1 MKKLIALLLAA
12 VLCLSLAACGE
23 KNNTPADSA
32 VDGGKSS
39 TPANLV
45 VDGKEISVTDF
56 LIEHLNEYI
65 QSEGYLERKANF
77 EAIFGNEENN
87 FSVTRVIEVSADNIG
102 PDKLSFHFLEIKAD
116 CLYMSDSST
125 VMKTILLVVDYNS
138 GKLYDE
144 FTVDNNWQNK
154 GGVEQQTFEL
164 LHGGLALDDYDGGP
178 LINDSE
184 TRTELAESEIAKI
197 NEAIQE

>member
-12 VLCLSLAACGE
+12 VMCLSLAACGE
-23 KNNTPADSA
+23 KNNAPADSA
-32 VDGGKSS
+32 VDGGKNSA
-39 TPANLV
+39 PANLV

-102 PDKLSFHFLEIKAD
+102 PDQLSFHF
-116 CLYMSDSST
+116 
-125 VMKTILLVVDYNS
+125 
-138 GKLYDE
+138 
-144 FTVDNNWQNK
+144 
-154 GGVEQQTFEL
+154 
-164 LHGGLALDDYDGGP
+164 
-178 LINDSE
+178 
-184 TRTELAESEIAKI
+184 
-197 NEAIQE
+197 

>member
-45 VDGKEISVTDF
+45 VDGKEISVSDF
-56 LIEHLNEYI
+56 LIGYLNEYV
-65 QSEGYLERKANF
+65 QSEGYLERKANY
-77 EAIFGNEENN
+77 EAITGDQENSL
-87 FSVTRVIEVSADNIG
+87 SVTRVIDLSADNIG
-102 PDKLSFHFLEIKAD
+102 PDKLSFHFLAIKAD
-116 CLYMSDSST
+116 CGWAVDSDLYDR
-125 VMKTILLVVDYNS
+125 ILLIADYSS
-138 GKLYDE
+138 GKVYDE
-144 FTVDNNWQNK
+144 FTVDDDWQNK
-154 GGVEQQTFEL
+154 DGSVEQQIWVL
-164 LHGGLALDDYDGGP
+164 LHSALTSDDYDGGII
-178 LINDSE
+178 LTDFE

>member
-23 KNNTPADSA
+23 KSNAPADSA

-102 PDKLSFHFLEIKAD
+102 SDKLSIHFLAIKAD
-116 CLYMSDSST
+116 CGWAVDGDLNDS
-125 VMKTILLVVDYNS
+125 ILLVANYSN
-138 GKLYDE
+138 GKVYDE
-144 FTVDNNWQNK
+144 FTVDDDWQNK
-154 GGVEQQTFEL
+154 EDSVEQQIWVL
-164 LHGGLALDDYDGGP
+164 LHSILSSDDYDGGII
-178 LINDSE
+178 LTDSE
-184 TRTELAESEIAKI
+184 MRTELSESEIAKI
-197 NEAIQE
+197 NEAIQK

>member
-102 PDKLSFHFLEIKAD
+102 PDKLSAHFLAIKAD
-116 CLYMSDSST
+116 CGWAVDGDLNKS
-125 VMKTILLVVDYNS
+125 ILLIADYSN
-138 GKLYDE
+138 GKVYDE
-144 FTVDNNWQNK
+144 FTADDDWQNEE
-154 GGVEQQTFEL
+154 GSMEQQIWYL
-164 LHGGLALDDYDGGP
+164 LHGPLVGDDYDGGII
-178 LINDSE
+178 LTDSE

>member
-12 VLCLSLAACGE
+12 VMCLSLAACGE
-23 KNNTPADSA
+23 KNNAPADSA
-32 VDGGKSS
+32 VDGGKNSA
-39 TPANLV
+39 PANLV

-65 QSEGYLERKANF
+65 QNEGYLERKANF

>member
-1 MKKLIALLLAA
+1 
-12 VLCLSLAACGE
+12 
-23 KNNTPADSA
+23 
-32 VDGGKSS
+32 
-39 TPANLV
+39 
-45 VDGKEISVTDF
+45 
-56 LIEHLNEYI
+56 
-65 QSEGYLERKANF
+65 
-77 EAIFGNEENN
+77 
-87 FSVTRVIEVSADNIG
+87 
-102 PDKLSFHFLEIKAD
+102 
-116 CLYMSDSST
+116 
-125 VMKTILLVVDYNS
+125 MKTILLIVDYNS

-144 FTVDNNWQNK
+144 FTVDNDWQNK

>member
-12 VLCLSLAACGE
+12 VMCLSLAACGE
-23 KNNTPADSA
+23 KNNAPADSA
-32 VDGGKSS
+32 VDGGKNSA
-39 TPANLV
+39 PANLV

-65 QSEGYLERKANF
+65 QNEGYLERKANF

-87 FSVTRVIEVSADNIG
+87 FEVSADNIG